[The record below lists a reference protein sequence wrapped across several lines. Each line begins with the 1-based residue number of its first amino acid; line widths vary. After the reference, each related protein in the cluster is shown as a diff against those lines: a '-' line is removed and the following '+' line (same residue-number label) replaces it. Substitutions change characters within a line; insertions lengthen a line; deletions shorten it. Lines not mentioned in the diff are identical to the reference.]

1 MKILKRCYFTAS
13 LLFLLLSSLLQ
24 SEEKE
29 HIAMISVDLNTSLL
43 SHDINVTLSQNLD
56 LTSYHWHTFYML
68 GGYAPLISKDMNVSD
83 YDWNALNTKWVNM
96 RAVAIVALDGSQFSQ
111 DNTSLNHIGDMS
123 HYDRFDVRGL
133 RLGLAGTINFDNP
146 WTYLAVVSFNSLV
159 KDFDDDLDDRYTL
172 YDAVIG
178 IPTWGDYGRVQ
189 IGKMKEPISMELSMG
204 LVFEQIMER
213 PMHIEALFPSRNVGI
228 AFSDM
233 NFDGRLSWK
242 VGIFNDWLEE
252 EHLSFSDSNQQLIG
266 RVSTVAYENID
277 EERLLH
283 LGVGYRYEDVR
294 EEGIRYETGP
304 EQWFV
309 DPWIDTGT
317 FKADSTTTV
326 NLEMDYLDGPL
337 WLASEYT
344 STLVDS
350 AEYGNPTF
358 RGYHVTA
365 NYFFTGEHRGYNKQ
379 RGTVR
384 RSTPILDFPD
394 GGLGALEVSGR
405 YSSLDLSDGAIDGGE
420 MQIASLALIWHPR
433 RDTQFQVQW
442 SRAHLKRNDLE
453 IGSIPIKSDTDIVQF
468 RWVMVID

>member
-1 MKILKRCYFTAS
+1 MRLIVAILILCVS
-13 LLFLLLSSLLQ
+13 LLSS
-24 SEEKE
+24 EERNADL
-29 HIAMISVDLNTSLL
+29 IIPTDLNSSLL
-43 SHDINVTLSQNLD
+43 NYDTNITLSPNLD
-56 LTSYHWHTFYML
+56 LTHDHWHSFYML
-68 GGYAPLISKDMNVSD
+68 GGYAPLISKDMNLSD

-111 DNTSLNHIGDMS
+111 DDASLNHVGDMS

-159 KDFDDDLDDRYTL
+159 KDFDSEVDDRYTL
-172 YDAVIG
+172 YDAVLG
-178 IPTWGDYGRVQ
+178 IPLWGEYARMQ

-204 LVFEQIMER
+204 LVFEQVMER

-252 EHLSFSDSNQQLIG
+252 EHLSFSQSNQQIIG
-266 RVSTVAYENID
+266 RVTTVAYEDIE
-277 EERLLH
+277 EERLFH

-317 FKADSTTTV
+317 FEADSTGTIT
-326 NLEMDYLDGPL
+326 LEMDYLDGPL

-344 STLVDS
+344 ETLVDS
-350 AEYGNPTF
+350 PQYGNPTF

-365 NYFFTGEHRGYNKQ
+365 NYFFTGEHRGYNKR

-384 RSTPILDFPD
+384 RITPMLDFPD
-394 GGLGALEVSGR
+394 GGLGAFETSVR
-405 YSSLDLSDGAIDGGE
+405 YSSLDLTDGAIDGGE

-453 IGSIPIKSDTDIVQF
+453 TDSLPMKSDSDIIQF